1 MFSGTA
7 NEKVVG
13 DIDLLTE
20 KLKKKEK
27 DKDKDKEKDKEGK
40 KKKTDTTQTCLVTK
54 IMMDVNF
61 KLKKKDGSVK
71 KQKTSKV
78 EKLNSLN
85 NFQTGAQRQNIL
97 IESPLSRPVF
107 RYVPNRMIMQRIIS
121 RYFNL
126 LSKVR
131 DESGTLI
138 TYETDAAKSRS
149 LFPPVRISRDE
160 WN

>member
-27 DKDKDKEKDKEGK
+27 DKDKDKEKEKEGK

-97 IESPLSRPVF
+97 IESPL
-107 RYVPNRMIMQRIIS
+107 
-121 RYFNL
+121 
-126 LSKVR
+126 
-131 DESGTLI
+131 
-138 TYETDAAKSRS
+138 
-149 LFPPVRISRDE
+149 
-160 WN
+160 